1 MGRYRRRMFNDYQTE
16 NNNPDS
22 RYDLAYKQV
31 KRIKG
36 FYVHFLVY
44 ILVNTF
50 IIIANRNEN
59 FVGNNIFWSFETFS
73 TALFWGIGLLAHG
86 LVVFGRNMFFGK
98 NWEERK
104 IQQLMEKDK
113 SEKWE

>member
-1 MGRYRRRMFNDYQTE
+1 MEPSSRMYDDYQSE
-16 NNNPDS
+16 SLNRDK
-22 RYDLAYKQV
+22 RYELALKQV

-36 FYVHFLVY
+36 FYVHLIVY
-44 ILVNTF
+44 IFVNA
-50 IIIANRNEN
+50 IIISSNYYGNSNEDT
-59 FVGNNIFWSFETFS
+59 ISWSWQTFS

-86 LVVFGRNMFFGK
+86 LSVFGRNIFFGQ

-104 IQQLMEKDK
+104 IQEFMEKEK